1 MTLKR
6 DNEEERAARIENVLA
21 RFAEGRADSERM
33 QEQAR
38 RALSEV
44 RVSKGRRATLVESIH
59 AMLKRRSARKK
70 PQTTNKR
77 SR

>member
-6 DNEEERAARIENVLA
+6 DNEEERMARIENVLA

-38 RALSEV
+38 RAVSEAQF
-44 RVSKGRRATLVESIH
+44 SKERRATFLESIH
-59 AMLKRRSARKK
+59 AMLRRKSARKR
-70 PQTTNKR
+70 PQPTNKR

>member
-6 DNEEERAARIENVLA
+6 DNEEERTARIDNVLA
-21 RFAEGRADSERM
+21 RFAEGRADSQRM

-38 RALSEV
+38 RVLSEV
-44 RVSKGRRATLVESIH
+44 HAAKERRATLLQSIH
-59 AMLKRRSARKK
+59 AMLKRKSARKK
-70 PQTTNKR
+70 PQSSNKR